1 MCVSSFVLI
10 TDDWKFTAIFK
21 NNYYFDNLTDTK
33 RLFCDFAHL
42 CINIIDPKWSPLI
55 FTAEQCTRIW
65 SLVYLLPSGGFFEN
79 WRFLYRLLQM
89 LPTVCPVL
97 YAKNPDYSAVL
108 WSAKWINTHLDV
120 CFLWIILFRS
130 QDSWG
135 LNFDPCNALNK
146 SWISNTRCPA
156 GNMRCPCCTSAS
168 VTGGVVSLTH
178 CLKET
183 SPPLVF
189 SVASRLSV
197 VVAWNKRGQIQIL

>member
-33 RLFCDFAHL
+33 KLFCDFAHL

-146 SWISNTRCPA
+146 SWISNTRQHAVPLLYLCLSYRWCGFTDSLLE
-156 GNMRCPCCTSAS
+156 GNQPTVGVFRCVEAL
-168 VTGGVVSLTH
+168 GRGSLKQTRAN
-178 CLKET
+178 T
-183 SPPLVF
+183 N
-189 SVASRLSV
+189 SV
-197 VVAWNKRGQIQIL
+197 V